1 MNAPQ
6 KIEAASLSSAM
17 ALAFGE
23 IEGATKA
30 AVNPHFGKK
39 YADLSAVLAAI
50 KPPLIK
56 HGLFFTQRTQP
67 SPDGVLV
74 ETVLHHSSGEE
85 MSLGSLYV
93 PADKRDAQKFGSAL
107 SYARRYSLLTAF
119 GVPTDD
125 DDGNAAARST
135 PAPAAAAPAPMAT
148 DDQRDLIQTLAPAAG
163 KTTQDI
169 CAAYK
174 IPALTGLTEAQAT
187 KLIAKLQADAKAP
200 ANA

>member
-1 MNAPQ
+1 MTVQ
-6 KIEAASLSSAM
+6 TKVEAATLHSAM
-17 ALAFGE
+17 AAAFAE

-39 YADLSAVLAAI
+39 YADLGAVLAAI

-67 SPDGVLV
+67 SPDGILI

-85 MSLGSLYV
+85 MPLGSLYL

-119 GVPTDD
+119 GVPTED
-125 DDGNAAARST
+125 DDGNAAVKAGPSK
-135 PAPAAAAPAPMAT
+135 AAETPMAT
-148 DDQRDLIQTLAPAAG
+148 DEQCDFMLTLAPGAG
-163 KTTQDI
+163 KTIQGI
-169 CAAYK
+169 VEAHK
-174 IPALTGLTEAQAT
+174 VSSLPELTEAQAA
-187 KLIAKLQADAKAP
+187 KVIAKLKELAREP